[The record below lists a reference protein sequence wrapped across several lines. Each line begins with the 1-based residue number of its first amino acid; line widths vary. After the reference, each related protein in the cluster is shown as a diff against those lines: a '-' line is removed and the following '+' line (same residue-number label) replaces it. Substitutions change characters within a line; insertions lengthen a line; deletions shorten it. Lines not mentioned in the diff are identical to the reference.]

1 MSNYQALLA
10 IPDAVGD
17 EELAH
22 IEDVINQV
30 GITHLEDTDGVIR
43 RISGHLN
50 KKSIPLANEDG
61 NGPTRLSF
69 GKVKTLGIIEEDE
82 PKPEPEG
89 HAGRAHAVLSASSA
103 HRWLH
108 CTPAPRLEEQY
119 PDSSSDAA
127 AEGTA
132 AHELAE
138 HKLRNLQ
145 GLPST
150 LTSTDWVTEEMDDY
164 TDDYADNVVAELDR
178 AQKTSPAAFLAIEQ
192 RLDFSH
198 IVPDGFGTGDALIVG
213 DGTMTVID
221 LKYGKGVEVSAVGN
235 PQMRLYALGALT
247 QFGMIYNI
255 DTVRMVIFQPRLNNV
270 SVDEVSVAEL
280 VQWAENVV
288 KPQAQA
294 AIKGEGELTAG
305 EWCRFCRHAPQCTAL
320 ATKYFAPIPKQ
331 DDEVTPA
338 APAPETL
345 TDDQIAQIVTWS
357 GELKK
362 WLSTVEKFALDQANN
377 GHAYPGLKL
386 VEGRSVRRYTDEEA
400 VAKAVEKTGHD
411 PYEKKLL
418 GITAMTKLLGKKQFQ
433 DTLGDLVHKP
443 QGKPTLVPES
453 DKRPALAVATP
464 ETVFQPLEKGA

>member
-1 MSNYQALLA
+1 MSSYQALLA

-30 GITHLEDTDGVIR
+30 GITHLEDNDGVIR
-43 RISGHLN
+43 RIAGHLN
-50 KKSIPLANEDG
+50 KKTIPLANEDG
-61 NGPTRLSF
+61 DGPTRLSF
-69 GKVKTLGIIEEDE
+69 GKVKTLGTLEEDKSE
-82 PKPEPEG
+82 PVG
-89 HAGRAHAVLSASSA
+89 HSGRAHAILSASSA

-127 AEGTA
+127 AEGAA

-164 TDDYADNVVAELDR
+164 TDDYVDNVVAELDR

-235 PQMRLYALGALT
+235 PQMALYALGALT

-255 DTVRMVIFQPRLNNV
+255 ETVRMVIFQPRLNNV

-280 VQWAENVV
+280 MQWADTVV
-288 KPQAQA
+288 KPKTQA
-294 AIKGEGELTAG
+294 AINGEGELTAG

-320 ATKYFAPIPKQ
+320 AAKYFAPIPKEA
-331 DDEVTPA
+331 DEVTPA
-338 APAPETL
+338 APAPDTL
-345 TDDQIAQIVTWS
+345 TDDQIANIITWS

-362 WLSTVEKFALDQANN
+362 WLSTVEKFALDKANS
-377 GHAYPGLKL
+377 GHTYPGLKL
-386 VEGRSVRRYTDEEA
+386 VEGRSVRKYTDEDA
-400 VAKAVEKTGHD
+400 VAAAVEKAGHD

-443 QGKPTLVPES
+443 AGKPTLVPES

-464 ETVFQPLEKGA
+464 ETVFKPLGGTTND

>member
-1 MSNYQALLA
+1 MSEYQALLA

-30 GITHLEDTDGVIR
+30 GITHLEGGDGVIR
-43 RISGHLN
+43 RIAGHLN
-50 KKSIPLANEDG
+50 KKTIPLANEDG

-69 GKVKTLGIIEEDE
+69 GKVKTLGTIEEDE
-82 PKPEPEG
+82 PEPAG

-103 HRWLH
+103 HRWLN

-164 TDDYADNVVAELDR
+164 TDDYVDNVVAELDR
-178 AQKTSPAAFLAIEQ
+178 AQKNSPAAFLAIEQ

-221 LKYGKGVEVSAVGN
+221 LKYGKGVEVSAAGN
-235 PQMRLYALGALT
+235 PQMALYALGALT

-255 DTVRMVIFQPRLNNV
+255 ETVRMVIFQPRLNNV
-270 SVDEVSVAEL
+270 SVDEVSVTEL
-280 VQWAENVV
+280 MQWADTVV
-288 KPQAQA
+288 KSRAQA
-294 AIKGEGELTAG
+294 AINGEGELNAG

-320 ATKYFAPIPKQ
+320 AAKYFAPIPKQ

-362 WLSTVEKFALDQANN
+362 WLSTVEKFALDKANS
-377 GHAYPGLKL
+377 GHTYPGLKL
-386 VEGRSVRRYTDEEA
+386 VEGRSVRRYTDEAA
-400 VAKAVEKTGHD
+400 VAAAVEQAGHD

-453 DKRPALAVATP
+453 DKRPALQVATP
-464 ETVFQPLEKGA
+464 ETMFQPLGGKTND

>member
-1 MSNYQALLA
+1 MSSYQALLA
-10 IPDAVGD
+10 MPDTIDD

-22 IEDVINQV
+22 IADVINQA
-30 GITHLEDTDGVIR
+30 GITHLEDTDGAIH
-43 RISGHLN
+43 RIAGHLN
-50 KKSIPLANEDG
+50 KKTIPLANEDG
-61 NGPTRLSF
+61 DGPTRLSF
-69 GKVKTLGIIEEDE
+69 GKVKTLGTLEEDA
-82 PKPEPEG
+82 PEPVG
-89 HAGRAHAVLSASSA
+89 HTARSHAVLSASSA

-164 TDDYADNVVAELDR
+164 TDDYVDNVVAELDR

-255 DTVRMVIFQPRLNNV
+255 DTVRMVIFQPRLNNI
-270 SVDEVSVAEL
+270 SVDEVSVTEL
-280 VQWAENVV
+280 MQWAENVV

-294 AIKGEGELTAG
+294 AIKGEGELIAG

-320 ATKYFAPIPKQ
+320 ATKYFAPIPKEA
-331 DDEVTPA
+331 DEVTPA

-345 TDDQIAQIVTWS
+345 TDDQIANIITWS

-362 WLSTVEKFALDQANN
+362 WLGTVEKFALDQANN

-386 VEGRSVRRYTDEEA
+386 VEGRSVRRYTDEDA
-400 VAKAVEKTGHD
+400 VAQAVEKTGHD

-418 GITAMTKLLGKKQFQ
+418 GITAMTKMLGKKQFQ

-464 ETVFQPLEKGA
+464 ETVFQPLGGTTND

>member
-1 MSNYQALLA
+1 MSSYQALLA

-30 GITHLEDTDGVIR
+30 GITHLEDSDGVIR
-43 RISGHLN
+43 RIAGHLN

-69 GKVKTLGIIEEDE
+69 GKVKTLGTLEED
-82 PKPEPEG
+82 KPESVG
-89 HAGRAHAVLSASSA
+89 HTARAHAILSASSA

-164 TDDYADNVVAELDR
+164 TDDYVDNVVAELDR
-178 AQKTSPAAFLAIEQ
+178 AQKSSPAAFLAIEQ

-198 IVPDGFGTGDALIVG
+198 IVPGGFGTGDALIVG

-247 QFGMIYNI
+247 QFGMIYTI

-280 VQWAENVV
+280 MQWADTVV

-320 ATKYFAPIPKQ
+320 ATKYFAPIPKEA
-331 DDEVTPA
+331 DEVTPA
-338 APAPETL
+338 APAPDTL
-345 TDDQIAQIVTWS
+345 TDDQISQIVTWS

-362 WLSTVEKFALDQANN
+362 WLSTVEKFALDQANS

-386 VEGRSVRRYTDEEA
+386 VEGRSVRRYTDEDA
-400 VAKAVEKTGHD
+400 VAAAVEKTGHD

-418 GITAMTKLLGKKQFQ
+418 GITAMTKMLGKKQFQ
-433 DTLGDLVHKP
+433 DTLGNLVHKP
-443 QGKPTLVPES
+443 EGKPTLVPET
-453 DKRPALAVATP
+453 DKRPELQVATP
-464 ETVFQPLEKGA
+464 ETVFQPLGGTTND

>member
-10 IPDAVGD
+10 IPDAIGD

-43 RISGHLN
+43 CIAGHLN

-61 NGPTRLSF
+61 DGPTRLSF
-69 GKVKTLGIIEEDE
+69 GKVKTLGTLEEDA
-82 PKPEPEG
+82 PEPAG
-89 HAGRAHAVLSASSA
+89 HSGRAHAILSASSA

-164 TDDYADNVVAELDR
+164 TDDYVDNVMAELDR

-221 LKYGKGVEVSAVGN
+221 LKYGKGVEVSAKGN
-235 PQMRLYALGALT
+235 PQMCLYALGALT

-255 DTVRMVIFQPRLNNV
+255 NRVRMVIFQPRLNNV

-280 VQWAENVV
+280 MQWAETVV

-320 ATKYFAPIPKQ
+320 AAKYFAPIPKQ
-331 DDEVTPA
+331 NDEVTPA
-338 APAPETL
+338 APAPDTL
-345 TDDQIAQIVTWS
+345 TDDQISQIVTWS

-362 WLSTVEKFALDQANN
+362 WLSTVEKFALDKANN

-386 VEGRSVRRYTDEEA
+386 VEGRSVRKYTDEEA
-400 VAKAVEKTGHD
+400 VAKAVEKAGHD

-418 GITAMTKLLGKKQFQ
+418 GIAAMTKLLGKKQFQ

-443 QGKPTLVPES
+443 AGKPTLVPES

-464 ETVFQPLEKGA
+464 ETVFKPLGGTTND